1 MEIKKKKRL
10 LELFKYPSVRSGS
23 VQVAKVDLSLTMIS
37 VGRKGKVM

>member
-23 VQVAKVDLSLTMIS
+23 VQVAKVDLSLAMIS